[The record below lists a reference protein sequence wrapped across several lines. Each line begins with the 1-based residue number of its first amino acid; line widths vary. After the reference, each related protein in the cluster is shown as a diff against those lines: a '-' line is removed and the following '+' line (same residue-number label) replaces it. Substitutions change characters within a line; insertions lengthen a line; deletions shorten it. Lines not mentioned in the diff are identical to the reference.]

1 VFSRLS
7 QFSPE
12 SLPSPPEEWQVFS
25 VRQWL
30 LDVFGWDIGLN
41 FGIHA
46 YAICLMLGMIA
57 AGYIAH
63 RRLTRR
69 GGEPGVV
76 LDIAIWAVLFG
87 IAGARAWHVLTHPD
101 DYFNGQPWWSV
112 FAIWEGGIAIFGSL
126 VGGAIGA
133 WIGCRLTGVRF
144 WSFADALAPGMLVAQ
159 AIGRLGNWFNH
170 ELFGMPTDLPWG
182 LEIESD
188 NPAFPAGLPDG
199 TLFHPTFLYEMIWN
213 LIGAVVILV
222 VAREL
227 TLGRRTFF
235 DRVTVPFPVGGRHPF
250 QWGRVFGL
258 YLVWY
263 GIGRIFFESIRVDPS
278 ELFLGVRSNVWG
290 AVLAVI
296 LGIAIVVVQGR
307 RHPGREPSVYVPGRE
322 WVDPSAIESE
332 ETYSDDD
339 SDDATPSAVPATT
352 VPATSGA
359 KARS

>member
-1 VFSRLS
+1 VFPLLS
-7 QFSPE
+7 S
-12 SLPSPPEEWQVFS
+12 SVSSIPSPPPEWQVFS

-46 YAICLMLGMIA
+46 YAVCLMLGMLA

-87 IAGARAWHVLTHPD
+87 IVGARAWHVLTHPD
-101 DYFNGQPWWSV
+101 DYFNGQNPWSV
-112 FAIWEGGIAIFGSL
+112 LFIWEGGIAIFGSL
-126 VGGAIGA
+126 LGGALGA

-170 ELFGMPTDLPWG
+170 ELYGTPTDLPWG

-188 NPAFPAGLPDG
+188 NPAFPAGLPEG

-213 LIGAVVILV
+213 LIGVAVILV

-227 TLGRRTFF
+227 TLGRRTFL
-235 DRVTVPFPVGGRHPF
+235 DRVTVPFPVAGRRPF
-250 QWGRVFGL
+250 QWGRVWGL
-258 YLVWY
+258 YLIWY

-278 ELFLGVRSNVWG
+278 ELFLGIRSNVWG
-290 AVLAVI
+290 AVLAIVV
-296 LGIAIVVVQGR
+296 GITIVVVQGR

-322 WVDPSAIESE
+322 WVDPRTVESE
-332 ETYSDDD
+332 ETYPDVDDPEIE
-339 SDDATPSAVPATT
+339 STSSVPADTA
-352 VPATSGA
+352 PATSGA